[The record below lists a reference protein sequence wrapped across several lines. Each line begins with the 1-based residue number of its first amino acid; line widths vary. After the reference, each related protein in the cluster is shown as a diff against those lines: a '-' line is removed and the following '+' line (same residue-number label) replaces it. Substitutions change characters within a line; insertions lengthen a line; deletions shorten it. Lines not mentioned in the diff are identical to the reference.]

1 VSLPEDSAVVAL
13 AGAKA
18 VLLQL
23 PGRLIQEV
31 VVVLDKTVRNLE
43 VRVLLLLNIQYLL
56 A

>member
-1 VSLPEDSAVVAL
+1 VLLLEDWVAVAL
-13 AGAKA
+13 EGDKA

-23 PGRLIQEV
+23 PGRLIQEA

-43 VRVLLLLNIQYLL
+43 VRALLLSNIQHLL